1 MVCRSGILFL
11 RHHLHSPSLSPQEMR
26 SIQVAAVSGEAV
38 DLQQPAHL
46 DGEFVYL
53 QASRLPR
60 PEGRDSLLLVR
71 LAVVSALPHLPVR
84 AVLVP
89 VQRGSSKLVTASSLS
104 VSLLPVIGGLSSLSR
119 VLLRLQKEPTAFFND
134 LHCKITKAPN
144 RGFKSLWLL
153 LSFGDLENGCL

>member
-46 DGEFVYL
+46 DGEYVCL

-89 VQRGSSKLVTASSLS
+89 VQRGSSRNLVTASSLS
-104 VSLLPVIGGLSSLSR
+104 LSLLPVIGGLSSLSR
-119 VLLRLQKEPTAFFND
+119 ALLRLQKEPTAFYND
-134 LHCKITKAPN
+134 LH
-144 RGFKSLWLL
+144 
-153 LSFGDLENGCL
+153 